1 MPESLPDR
9 IVVFDT
15 TLRDGEQAPG
25 ASMDLE
31 QKLSVARALQAL
43 GVDVVEAGFPAASPG
58 DFEAVA
64 AVARELEGPA
74 VCALARARREDI
86 DRVTEA
92 LRPAQRRR
100 CHVFLATSPI
110 HREFKLGLSPA
121 EVVRRAV
128 ESIRH
133 ARETFDDVEYS
144 AEDAAR
150 TEPDYLCEVVERCI
164 DAGATTINI
173 PDTVGYAIP
182 AQFAGLIL
190 HLRRRVRGIERV
202 VLSVHCHDDL
212 GLAVANTLGA
222 VEAGA
227 RQVECTVN
235 GIGERAGNCSLEEV
249 VMALRTRTDHFHL
262 RTGVRT
268 QELSNASRVVAAA
281 SGFAVAR
288 NKAIVGQN
296 AFAHE
301 AGIHQHGVMANAL
314 TYEIMRPQDVGCDST
329 RLVLG
334 KHSGRHLMR
343 HRLEQLG
350 YQLDEAQLDRA
361 FAEVKKLA
369 DRKKELHDADLEGV
383 VARLLGPLEGNE
395 ARL

>member
-1 MPESLPDR
+1 
-9 IVVFDT
+9 
-15 TLRDGEQAPG
+15 
-25 ASMDLE
+25 
-31 QKLSVARALQAL
+31 
-43 GVDVVEAGFPAASPG
+43 
-58 DFEAVA
+58 
-64 AVARELEGPA
+64 
-74 VCALARARREDI
+74 
-86 DRVTEA
+86 
-92 LRPAQRRR
+92 
-100 CHVFLATSPI
+100 
-110 HREFKLGLSPA
+110 
-121 EVVRRAV
+121 
-128 ESIRH
+128 
-133 ARETFDDVEYS
+133 
-144 AEDAAR
+144 
-150 TEPDYLCEVVERCI
+150 
-164 DAGATTINI
+164 
-173 PDTVGYAIP
+173 
-182 AQFAGLIL
+182 
-190 HLRRRVRGIERV
+190 
-202 VLSVHCHDDL
+202 
-212 GLAVANTLGA
+212 
-222 VEAGA
+222 
-227 RQVECTVN
+227 
-235 GIGERAGNCSLEEV
+235 
-249 VMALRTRTDHFHL
+249 MALRTRADHFHL

-369 DRKKELHDADLEGV
+369 DRKKELHDADLVGV